1 MFLQVVDYAPGDLC
15 FIRKLIRKKIKQL
28 VKNRNLK
35 IKSNIF
41 YKKNTSNLMCK
52 KILQIIKRKEI
63 KYKYFIDA

>member
-1 MFLQVVDYAPGDLC
+1 MLDA
-15 FIRKLIRKKIKQL
+15 KLIRKKIKQL
-28 VKNRNLK
+28 VKNRNIK

-52 KILQIIKRKEI
+52 KILQIIKRKDI